1 MIMEQEKYKGRT
13 LLCLFHFPHLY
24 QMLLIVAA
32 EVPTSGD
39 YKLNF
44 ESLLH
49 QAFHKMLMTQQ
60 PPPPPNEHKSHNW
73 TQSLNYMVMHPS
85 NSTAVIL
92 HVVIVI
98 WWSLQL
104 GLWNLNSTSISPV
117 APCGLGYQISANQQ
131 EAEMGTH
138 LM

>member
-1 MIMEQEKYKGRT
+1 MEQEKYKGRT
-13 LLCLFHFPHLY
+13 LLCLFHFPHMY

-85 NSTAVIL
+85 NPTAVIL
-92 HVVIVI
+92 HVVIVATTC
-98 WWSLQL
+98 LEFEFHL
-104 GLWNLNSTSISPV
+104 HF
-117 APCGLGYQISANQQ
+117 PCGSLWTELSDFCQSARSRNEQ
-131 EAEMGTH
+131 ASYVNKH
-138 LM
+138 

>member
-1 MIMEQEKYKGRT
+1 MSLPFPT
-13 LLCLFHFPHLY
+13 L
-24 QMLLIVAA
+24 
-32 EVPTSGD
+32 VPGAINSSSRGANIWS
-39 YKLNF
+39 YYELNI

-49 QAFHKMLMTQQ
+49 QHLHKILMTQ
-60 PPPPPNEHKSHNW
+60 PPTPPNEHKSHNW